1 MASALSS
8 PLLGTGPKS
17 RHTGSA
23 LAEPPPRTPPTPSS
37 ERTPATAGAPRQWG
51 QRPDAGASRRICF
64 SRPSPTTKMGVPGSC
79 FSRPSPTTK
88 MGAPGGCFSRP
99 LATTKLGAPGQLLF
113 APFTHHE
120 TGCPRAVA
128 FRALHPPRNWVP
140 PVPRRWGPGIARTQ
154 PKRPSIQG
162 MSGAPTQWVA
172 RSLTSPGPPGG
183 GRASPASL
191 SPPQGESASI
201 SLNPS
206 QIFRQ

>member
-64 SRPSPTTKMGVPGSC
+64 SRPSPTTKMGAPGS
-79 FSRPSPTTK
+79 
-88 MGAPGGCFSRP
+88 CFSRP
-99 LATTKLGAPGQLLF
+99 LATTKMGAPGQLLF

-140 PVPRRWGPGIARTQ
+140 PGSCFS
-154 PKRPSIQG
+154 RPSPTTKL
-162 MSGAPTQWVA
+162 GAPGPSPLGTGDRTNPTQEAFYPGHERGAHPVGGSQPHVA
-172 RSLTSPGPPGG
+172 RPTWRRSRVAG
-183 GRASPASL
+183 
-191 SPPQGESASI
+191 
-201 SLNPS
+201 
-206 QIFRQ
+206 